1 MPAKRTFVG
10 GLVQKPSTIAYP
22 SRLIGR
28 TADFESAY
36 VGSNPAWGAK
46 HIAIVQLERT
56 RPCEGRNREFE
67 SH

>member
-46 HIAIVQLERT
+46 
-56 RPCEGRNREFE
+56 RNEE
-67 SH
+67 KICISA